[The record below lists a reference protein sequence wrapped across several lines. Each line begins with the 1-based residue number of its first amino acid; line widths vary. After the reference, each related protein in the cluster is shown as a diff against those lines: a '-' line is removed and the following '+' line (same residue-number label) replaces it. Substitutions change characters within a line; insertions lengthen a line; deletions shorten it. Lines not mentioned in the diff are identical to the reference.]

1 MDKEVHV
8 IFSDGD
14 RHIYKEGYTKVSE
27 DFLKENNINN
37 HVIVTREYLK
47 EIKRKA
53 KILDKLKEIFET
65 SANANRKHGFYGVAE
80 FYERYLDIIRGRGS
94 NEEI

>member
-27 DFLKENNINN
+27 EFLKESDINN
-37 HVIVTREYLK
+37 HVIVTREYFK
-47 EIKRKA
+47 ETERKA
-53 KILDKLKEIFET
+53 KILDKLKEMFET
-65 SANANRKHGFYGVAE
+65 SANANKKHGFHGAAE

>member
-27 DFLKENNINN
+27 EFLKESDINN
-37 HVIVTREYLK
+37 HVIVTREYFK
-47 EIKRKA
+47 ETERKV
-53 KILDKLKEIFET
+53 KILDKLKEMFET
-65 SANANRKHGFYGVAE
+65 SANVNKKHGFYGAAK

-94 NEEI
+94 DE